1 MVKKIKY
8 QRLTDLHKALLVF
21 ISELESAPSVP
32 TLECD
37 FIVMQFIGEYG
48 NYFSDSIYEIEQSLY
63 SLSHKWEFRTPFIE
77 MIGIK
82 GETIEVSCRN
92 KQSTFGTDRYVGCRL
107 SQAGIDY
114 IANHRS
120 LNRYK
125 LPFDLLLNIKPC
137 PYVSTQQ
144 RVKPTHLTELQ
155 EVILLHMAKQGYW
168 PDKPLRK
175 SFNITIDFIKK
186 CSDFY
191 TDSISSVINALYDM
205 SHDWMFSLPLIEAFG
220 NTGSLINI
228 QGNLITEE
236 VGASYL
242 FTEVRLSKVGFN
254 YVIDNNLINKY
265 SPLKNR
271 FFSLGLDSQQSG

>member
-1 MVKKIKY
+1 MAKKIKY
-8 QRLTDLHKALLVF
+8 QRLTDLQKALLMF
-21 ISELESAPSVP
+21 IFENESAPSVP
-32 TLECD
+32 AIECD
-37 FIVMQFIGEYG
+37 YIVIQFIGKYG
-48 NYFSDSIYEIEQSLY
+48 NYFSDSIHEIEQSLY

-82 GETIEVSCRN
+82 GETIEVRCRN
-92 KQSTFGTDRYVGCRL
+92 KQSTFGTDKHVGCRL

-125 LPFDLLLNIKPC
+125 RPFDLLMNSKSC
-137 PYVSTQQ
+137 PYVPTQQ

-168 PDKPLRK
+168 PDKPFRK

-186 CSDFY
+186 CGYYY
-191 TDSISSVINALYDM
+191 TDSISSVIDALYDM
-205 SHDWMFSLPLIEAFG
+205 SHDWMFSVPLIEALG

-228 QGNLITEE
+228 QCNFKTEE
-236 VGASYL
+236 VGASPL
-242 FTEVRLSKVGFN
+242 FTEARLSKAGFN
-254 YVIDNNLINKY
+254 YVINNNLINKY
-265 SPLKNR
+265 AQLKNQ
-271 FFSLGLDSQQSG
+271 FSSL